1 MLQGRE
7 VHLYQ
12 GLVLTPAQPSEPEVS
27 VKARA
32 YLVQLGTP
40 SRLLLCG
47 RVISVRWPRLMIVGI
62 FAVGQTG

>member
-12 GLVLTPAQPSEPEVS
+12 GLVLTPVQPSEPEVS
-27 VKARA
+27 IKARA

-40 SRLLLCG
+40 SRLLPCG
-47 RVISVRWPRLMIVGI
+47 CVISVRRPRLMIIGI
-62 FAVGQTG
+62 FTVGQTG